1 MGEAPAG
8 VKAAIGAP
16 APPRGTPSRLAGR
29 GAFLYFGHGLMGY
42 FWRVLEWIGLGLGIA
57 AAAFAAAFVAARRRI
72 LRHVRTELGQDSLLL
87 AAGARVGGFDGV
99 ADGEGRATPA
109 SGILMLLS
117 SGLYFHSWIGL
128 REVFIPGPSISWI
141 GVSESH
147 PGRRGEGHRIV
158 VRFLNASGKQDG
170 VAISLLY
177 PAQWVDAIKTHL
189 ITRT

>member
-1 MGEAPAG
+1 MAYLWG
-8 VKAAIGAP
+8 
-16 APPRGTPSRLAGR
+16 
-29 GAFLYFGHGLMGY
+29 
-42 FWRVLEWIGLGLGIA
+42 VLEWIGLGLGIA
-57 AAAFAAAFVAARRRI
+57 AAACAAAFVAARGRI
-72 LRHVRTELGQDSLLL
+72 MKHVRKELGQDSLLL
-87 AAGARVGGFDGV
+87 AAGARVGGYDGV
-99 ADGEGRATPA
+99 ANGAGSASPS

-141 GVSESH
+141 GVSE
-147 PGRRGEGHRIV
+147 PPAGRRGERHRIV

-177 PAQWVDAIKTHL
+177 PAHWVEAIKTHL